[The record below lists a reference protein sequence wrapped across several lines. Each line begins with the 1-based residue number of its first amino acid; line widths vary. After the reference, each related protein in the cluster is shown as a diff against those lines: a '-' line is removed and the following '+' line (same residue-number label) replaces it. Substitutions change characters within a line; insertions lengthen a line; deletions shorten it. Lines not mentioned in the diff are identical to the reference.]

1 MCIRD
6 RRILRAAGAVAFY
19 RHRIWTFSHA
29 IGTARMGHD
38 AKRAPLDPRGRFRGI
53 ANLTSTDASALPTS
67 ASVNP
72 SLTISATALR
82 AGTLL
87 ANELSATR
95 QNADI
100 SFALSLIHI
109 SEPTRLLSISYAVF

>member
-1 MCIRD
+1 MPVATISHHYSPRD
-6 RRILRAAGAVAFY
+6 EHAVDLLAGAGKRILRAAGAVAFY

-29 IGTARMGHD
+29 IGTVRMGHD
-38 AKRAPLDPRGRFRGI
+38 ARLAPLDPRGRFRGI
-53 ANLTSTDASALPTS
+53 ANLTITDASALPTS

-87 ANELSATR
+87 ADELSATR

-100 SFALSLIHI
+100 SVA
-109 SEPTRLLSISYAVF
+109 